1 MKNATDAMKE
11 ARVPDI
17 LNLVSRICFVIYI
30 IYVFI
35 FLQTSSICSKPIMYH
50 VLIDSYDKLKRSWMI

>member
-17 LNLVSRICFVIYI
+17 LNLVSRICFVIY
-30 IYVFI
+30 
-35 FLQTSSICSKPIMYH
+35 MYLYFFKLH
-50 VLIDSYDKLKRSWMI
+50 PFDPYDKLKTSWMI